1 MNRTIMESARSMLY
15 QSGLHVSFWAEAV
28 STAVYLRNRSPTSYL
43 RDVTP
48 YERWNKRKPNVKNLK
63 VFGCNAFVHVPHDK
77 RNGKLDKPS
86 TACILVGYPNEIK
99 GYKLYEQE
107 SKKMIRSRDV
117 IFLEDKFKREVNKNE
132 LSELINV
139 PATDTFQLRNDD
151 DITVDDDD
159 QNGDA
164 NNEVHEE
171 PVPVEEVAARP
182 QRERDAPD
190 RLGAVT
196 GEWWNFVEEA
206 SVAVSDIEEPKTIEE
221 ALSGLNSKQWS
232 KATKKEID
240 SLSKKETWELV
251 DLPSGKNIVGSKWI
265 FKHKRDANG
274 NINRFKARL
283 VAQGYTQEYGLD
295 YDEVFAPVAKYNSIR
310 TVLAIANELDLEV
323 NQMDVKTAFLNGDL
337 DCEIYM
343 NQPEGFIDPERL
355 EMVCKLR
362 KVFTD

>member
-1 MNRTIMESARSMLY
+1 MESARSMLY

-48 YERWNKRKPNVKNLK
+48 YERWNKMKPNVKNLK
-63 VFGCNAFVHVPHDK
+63 VFWCNAFVHVPHDK
-77 RNGKLDKPS
+77 RNVKLDKRS
-86 TACILVGYPNEIK
+86 TACIFVGYPNESK

-107 SKKMIRSRDV
+107 SKKMIRSRNV

-171 PVPVEEVAARP
+171 PVPVEVAARP
-182 QRERDAPD
+182 QRERNAPD
-190 RLGAVT
+190 RPGAVT
-196 GEWWNFVEEA
+196 GEWWNFVKEA

-232 KATKKEID
+232 KATKEEID
-240 SLSKKETWELV
+240 SLSKNETWELV

-283 VAQGYTQEYGLD
+283 VAQGYSQEYGLIMMKCLHPLQSTTQ
-295 YDEVFAPVAKYNSIR
+295 FGQFWRLPMNSILKFTKWTSKR
-310 TVLAIANELDLEV
+310 RFWT
-323 NQMDVKTAFLNGDL
+323 
-337 DCEIYM
+337 EI
-343 NQPEGFIDPERL
+343 
-355 EMVCKLR
+355 
-362 KVFTD
+362 